1 MPTKTPTLSRNLRI
15 IGLDGEDDRAVTA
28 SGDSAVGPSFGPGE
42 SARLAFI
49 LEGKAGGVRVVEP
62 DTGAVQATFPVGQVK
77 SFAWDSS
84 GEDLYALV
92 AAGRKRAR
100 IVVCHLRTGTH
111 EVGAELKD
119 LARTCLAMS
128 VEKETAWLSGSDAVS
143 RITGLVK
150 LKRFGADGPWSMT
163 LRIPGEWAS
172 LAAHPVT
179 GLVHGLV
186 HREGAWQLLSE
197 GKPRA
202 PVDILFP
209 SVGTPDP
216 WAQTTA
222 WSPDGSSLAFVH
234 SGRLHLVDPE
244 GRNARPVTEA
254 GRAIDGPPV
263 WHPSGTRIGFVS
275 GAEIVLVD
283 LVSGRSE
290 VVRNAVAN
298 DGRIA
303 FLPAGEAVAYSRAL
317 PA

>member
-1 MPTKTPTLSRNLRI
+1 MKAPALSRSLRI
-15 IGLDGEDDRAVTA
+15 IGLDGHDDRALTG
-28 SGDSAVGPSFGPGE
+28 SGESAVAPSVGPGE
-42 SARLAFI
+42 PVRLAFI
-49 LEGKAGGVRVVEP
+49 LEGKAGGVGVIDP
-62 DTGAVQATFPVGQVK
+62 STAAVQATFPIGQVK
-77 SFAWDSS
+77 AFAWDPS
-84 GEDLYALV
+84 GEALYAL
-92 AAGRKRAR
+92 APAGRKRAR

-119 LARTCLAMS
+119 LARTTVAMS
-128 VEKETAWLSGSDAVS
+128 IDKETAWLSGSDAVS

-163 LRIPGEWAS
+163 LRIPGEWCS
-172 LAAHPVT
+172 LAVHPVT

-186 HREGAWQLLSE
+186 HREGSWKLLSE

-202 PVDILFP
+202 PIEILFE
-209 SVGTPDP
+209 SVDTPDP

-254 GRAIDGPPV
+254 GRSIDGPPA
-263 WHPSGTRIGFVS
+263 WHPSGTRVGFVS
-275 GAEIVLVD
+275 GSEIVVVD
-283 LVSGRSE
+283 LASGRSE
-290 VVRNAVAN
+290 AIPNAVAA

-303 FLPAGEAVAYSRAL
+303 FLPNGNAVAYSRAL
-317 PA
+317 PG